1 MKRRPRPRT
10 TKSLAIQAMTTAL
23 SVSKYDQAYDKAI
36 EMIVALDKAGLKV
49 IRKPLKRKTRLDR
62 MTTVFK

>member
-1 MKRRPRPRT
+1 MKRRPRTPRPRT

-23 SVSKYDQAYDKAI
+23 STSKYSLPYDKAI

-49 IRKPLKRKTRLDR
+49 IRKPQKRKKEILNI
-62 MTTVFK
+62 